1 MKKISIMLALLPA
14 LFGWSQD
21 TVQSPFMSNYFTNGI
36 PRLDVSWLPAWAM
49 QWGCGCG
56 ITTKE
61 MIANDS
67 ITIYGLAASLMTDRD
82 EEFYT
87 PNGIWATEEEYWED
101 FWSGF
106 RDTTTK
112 ECYEYLGIYFAFGDS
127 LVPQREVM
135 VHREHDTVAYYVET
149 HKYWRFNPDFVYP
162 MYEKYF
168 DSSITVGGT
177 FYVGTTQRS
186 LVRTIGGYSLVD
198 HMGFKLKSHD
208 QTGFNEYH
216 VSKYC
221 WPQEGQVFWVWPER
235 QMHDDNYYLI
245 FPILTPGP
253 EPTGD
258 TTMAAGE
265 ADLVSRYVS
274 VQPNPAVGEAK
285 VLSSFGLER
294 IEAYDAAGQRVADLP
309 ASGLQA
315 TLNVAPWP
323 RGTYLLRILTP
334 AGATTKK
341 LIVQ

>member
-1 MKKISIMLALLPA
+1 MKKIAITLLALLPA
-14 LFGWSQD
+14 LWGWSQD
-21 TVQSPFMSNYFTNGI
+21 TVHSPLKDNYYITLKPNLDGYWQFGSVVQSGD
-36 PRLDVSWLPAWAM
+36 R
-49 QWGCGCG
+49 CG
-56 ITTKE
+56 IETKE
-61 MIANDS
+61 MSSNDT
-67 ITIYGLAASLMTDRD
+67 ITIYGLAASMMTEYDAA
-82 EEFYT
+82 FYLEG
-87 PNGIWATEEEYWED
+87 GILTEEEWWAD
-101 FWSGF
+101 FWSQF
-106 RDTTTK
+106 QDTTNE

-127 LVPQREVM
+127 LVPQREVL
-135 VHREHDTVAYYVET
+135 VHREYDTVAYYVET
-149 HKYWRFNPDFVYP
+149 GRDIGVWIDCTYP

-168 DSSITVGGT
+168 DSSIAVRGT

-186 LVRTIGGYSLVD
+186 LQDPYGVPVLD
-198 HMGFKLKSHD
+198 HMGFRLKCLVN
-208 QTGFNEYH
+208 TGLGEYH

-221 WPQEGQVFWVWPER
+221 YPKAGQEFWYWPPR
-235 QMHDDNYYLI
+235 QSQSGDYYLI
-245 FPILTPGP
+245 FPILTPEP